1 MNYDC
6 IFSYVPLFFLVYQL
20 YNSMFLPL
28 TVLQKILLGALKWY
42 GPREGLVFILLRR
55 KARYFTGQHKKSFL
69 ELVEYFTVIS
79 IYVMQMSQMVVH
91 VRLSHCH

>member
-1 MNYDC
+1 MHYKC
-6 IFSYVPLFFLVYQL
+6 IYCYHVPLSLLVYKL

-55 KARYFTGQHKKSFL
+55 KARYFTEHHTKHIF
-69 ELVEYFTVIS
+69 FTIG
-79 IYVMQMSQMVVH
+79 
-91 VRLSHCH
+91 